1 LGPNRAEAPVI
12 SETVLAGLLIG
23 FGVLEAQQYM
33 LK

>member
-1 LGPNRAEAPVI
+1 VI

-33 LK
+33 LKYPVPVGGF